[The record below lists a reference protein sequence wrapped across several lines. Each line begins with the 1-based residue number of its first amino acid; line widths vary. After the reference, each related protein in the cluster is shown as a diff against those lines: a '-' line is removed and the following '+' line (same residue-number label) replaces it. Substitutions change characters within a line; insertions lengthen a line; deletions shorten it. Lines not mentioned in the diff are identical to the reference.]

1 MTDRRKFISM
11 TTTAALL
18 APVLAKAQD
27 NGFLTGDNA
36 QDFSF
41 RQNELL
47 EQMTDYLASQLEND
61 IATAEIDAPH
71 ILDFALS
78 WQPPEIKISQVERI
92 VAYAFGYRP
101 ATTGSSFPDPGPTN
115 AMLADT
121 VYAVYKKNPVKVY
134 AQWEI
139 AKVLQSKYNIP
150 NLISIEPTVN
160 AKGGVTDLSIDAMA
174 AAIVKMEGG
183 DATAMGIVGVIGF
196 RDNLKTCVLTSRGR
210 GMNAYALDGV
220 RMPGEY
226 DPQSVPVSTRRRD
239 LYLLNDMVGQL
250 LVLRANAIAAAY
262 PNG

>member
-1 MTDRRKFISM
+1 MTNRRKFISM
-11 TTTAALL
+11 ATTAALL
-18 APVLAKAQD
+18 TPVLAKAQESS
-27 NGFLTGDNA
+27 FLAGDNA
-36 QDFSF
+36 QEFSF
-41 RQNELL
+41 HQNELL

-61 IATAEIDAPH
+61 VATADIDAPH

-78 WQPPEIKISQVERI
+78 WQPPQIKISQIDRI

-101 ATTGSSFPDPGPTN
+101 AITGSAFPEPGPTN

-121 VYAVYKKNPVKVY
+121 VYAVYKKHPVKVY

-139 AKVLQSKYNIP
+139 ARVLQSKYNIP
-150 NLISIEPTVN
+150 NLVSIEPAVN
-160 AKGGVTDLSIDAMA
+160 AKGGVTDLSTDAMA

-183 DATAMGIVGVIGF
+183 NAAAMGVVGVIGF
-196 RDNLKTCVLTSRGR
+196 RDNLKTCVLTSQGR

-220 RMPGEY
+220 RMPKQY
-226 DPQSVPVSTRRRD
+226 DPQSVPVYTRRRD

-250 LVLRANAIAAAY
+250 LMLRAKAIAAAY